1 MEYRAKPGFSAAFLA
16 PDQPFLRLGMS
27 AIITSIIAIT
37 TMTAMTAPI
46 IEFPVSGE
54 VSAALVT
61 AGASEPA
68 RGSISPEPRAAD
80 VSANAPSASESIAAD
95 AAKIIAYLVFLSIF
109 SICLSR
115 RSRVGFFHSYFT
127 LEGAGL
133 TAHYTKKLVIYAFLL
148 TFRRYEDIIILNTYD
163 FRKE

>member
-1 MEYRAKPGFSAAFLA
+1 MEYRAKPGQSPAKPGFSPTFLA

-68 RGSISPEPRAAD
+68 RGSISPEPMAAD

-109 SICLSR
+109 
-115 RSRVGFFHSYFT
+115 RSAFPDAPASAFF
-127 LEGAGL
+127 
-133 TAHYTKKLVIYAFLL
+133 IP
-148 TFRRYEDIIILNTYD
+148 ILPSKAQD
-163 FRKE
+163 

>member
-1 MEYRAKPGFSAAFLA
+1 MEYRAKPGFSPAFLA

-68 RGSISPEPRAAD
+68 RGSISPEPMAAD
-80 VSANAPSASESIAAD
+80 VSASAPSASESIAAD

-109 SICLSR
+109 
-115 RSRVGFFHSYFT
+115 RSAFPDASASAFF
-127 LEGAGL
+127 
-133 TAHYTKKLVIYAFLL
+133 IP
-148 TFRRYEDIIILNTYD
+148 ILPSKAQD
-163 FRKE
+163 

>member
-46 IEFPVSGE
+46 IELPVSGE

-68 RGSISPEPRAAD
+68 RGSISPEPMAAD
-80 VSANAPSASESIAAD
+80 VSASAPSASESIAAD

-109 SICLSR
+109 FDLPFPTLPRRLFSFLFYPRRRRINRALHKKTRHLRLSI
-115 RSRVGFFHSYFT
+115 
-127 LEGAGL
+127 
-133 TAHYTKKLVIYAFLL
+133 
-148 TFRRYEDIIILNTYD
+148 D
-163 FRKE
+163 FSPI